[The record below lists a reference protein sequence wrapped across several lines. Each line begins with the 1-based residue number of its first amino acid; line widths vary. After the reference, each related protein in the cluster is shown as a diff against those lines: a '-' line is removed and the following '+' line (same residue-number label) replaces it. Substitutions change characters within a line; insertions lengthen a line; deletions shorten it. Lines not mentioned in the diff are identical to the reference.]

1 MRRDPYAMP
10 HNVLQ
15 EYLEAL
21 AEGIQHGPTVH
32 KQKALVSYAELQYRL
47 KGGGRCA
54 VCNAAVRHKIPV
66 TSEHIDGTIAEFG
79 CLCTRCLEAEKA
91 LSRKVELQVGEAHV
105 EYLRASE
112 EDPHTKKFRAYG
124 S

>member
-1 MRRDPYAMP
+1 MP

-21 AEGIQHGPTVH
+21 AEGMRHGPTAH

-47 KGGGRCA
+47 KGGGRCS
-54 VCNAAVRHKIPV
+54 VCRAAVRHRVPV
-66 TSEHIDGTIAEFG
+66 QSEHLDGTIAEFA

-91 LSRKVELQVGEAHV
+91 LSRRVELTVGNARI
-105 EYLRASE
+105 EYTKH
-112 EDPHTKKFRAYG
+112 EDPHTKKFKAYSG
-124 S
+124 